1 MAAKAVA
8 TENLTQQY
16 VSFIL
21 DKEEYGIDILKVQE
35 IIRFESL
42 TRIPKSPPFIE
53 GVLNLRGKVV
63 PVMDLRTRFGLPK
76 GERDRKTRIIVVN
89 VNGKEMGLIVDEVSE
104 VIQIDSDQVSPLPP
118 MGASISA
125 EYIRGMA
132 RIEDRL
138 RILLNVERIL
148 SSEELAA
155 L

>member
-21 DKEEYGIDILKVQE
+21 AREEYGIDILKVQE

-42 TRIPKSPPFIE
+42 TRIPQSLSFVE
-53 GVLNLRGKVV
+53 GILNLRGKVV
-63 PVMDLRTRFGLPK
+63 PVMDLRTRFGLPR
-76 GERDRKTRIIVVN
+76 GERDRKTRIMVVN
-89 VNGKEMGLIVDEVSE
+89 VNGREMGLIVDQVSE
-104 VIQIDSDQVSPLPP
+104 VLQVDSDQVSPPPP

-132 RIEDRL
+132 RIEERL
-138 RILLNVERIL
+138 MILLDVEKIL